1 MNNRYSKEFKSAVA
15 KRYLEENGGY
25 LTVTKEMDVKNDSQ
39 VAAWIKKFKLLGETA
54 FDFETCGK
62 VKGPIKGKPKTKFNS
77 LEEEVDY
84 LRMENEY

>member
-1 MNNRYSKEFKSAVA
+1 
-15 KRYLEENGGY
+15 
-25 LTVTKEMDVKNDSQ
+25 MDVKNDSQ

-77 LEEEVDY
+77 LEEEVIIWEW
-84 LRMENEY
+84 RMSIKKSYRLSKKVKKLIHFKSLMRWGKNIL